1 MRIAVVGGM
10 GAVAQEVVAQALECG
25 HLISWMISPA
35 DQLPDAS
42 LETDYTQ
49 VLHIVRSPWDSE
61 SEYVALLSSCDAVIV
76 ALDIHSTDPSHF
88 VPIQRLV
95 QKAMRSRKVHRIIL
109 ITAHGSGESSRQLDW
124 ELWLRI
130 NVNQL
135 AYSLFGVRALCW
147 SIAAQYSEQ
156 ERVLEQS
163 GLKYTILRP
172 ASVVDGPTTGTYL
185 ASPSHI
191 YGGYISAGDVA
202 DCALKALDN
211 EMDISQAF
219 SIAYSSRV
227 A

>member
-10 GAVAQEVVAQALECG
+10 GAVAQEVVALALERG
-25 HLISWMISPA
+25 HLVSWMVSHA
-35 DQLPDAS
+35 DQLPDPS

-49 VLHIVRSPWDSE
+49 VLHVVRSSWDSE
-61 SEYVALLSSCDAVIV
+61 AEYFALLSGCDSVVV
-76 ALDIHSTDPSHF
+76 ALDIHSTDPTHF

-95 QKAMRSRKVHRIIL
+95 QKAMRSRCLRRIIL
-109 ITAHGSGESSRQLDW
+109 VTAHGSGPSSRQLGW
-124 ELWLRI
+124 ELWCRI
-130 NVNQL
+130 NFNQL
-135 AYSLFGVRALCW
+135 MYSLFGSRALCW
-147 SIAAQYSEQ
+147 SVAAQYSEQ

-163 GLKYTILRP
+163 DLLYTIVRP
-172 ASVVDGPTTGTYL
+172 ASIAAGPTTGTYL
-185 ASPSHI
+185 ASPTHI

-219 SIAYSSRV
+219 SIAYSPRV

>member
-1 MRIAVVGGM
+1 M
-10 GAVAQEVVAQALECG
+10 GAVAQEVVTQALESG
-25 HLISWMISPA
+25 HLVSWMISPT

-49 VLHIVRSPWDSE
+49 VLHVIRSSWDNE
-61 SEYVALLSSCDAVIV
+61 AEYLALLSNCNSVIV
-76 ALDIHSTDPSHF
+76 ALDSHSTDPTHF

-95 QKAMRSRKVHRIIL
+95 QKAMQSRNLHRIIL
-109 ITAHGSGESSRQLDW
+109 VTAHGSGSSSRQLDW
-124 ELWLRI
+124 ELWYRV
-130 NVNQL
+130 NFNQL
-135 AYSLFGVRALCW
+135 MYSLFGSRELCW

-163 GLKYTILRP
+163 GLQYTIVRP
-172 ASVVDGPTTGTYL
+172 AAIVAGPTTGTYL
-185 ASPSHI
+185 ASPTHI

-202 DCALKALDN
+202 DCALKALDSD
-211 EMDISQAF
+211 MDISQAF